1 MDHVTT
7 IWIAAEIKA
16 DRTCLYAVE
25 PSGQLARK
33 TTITATKEADW
44 IAAIKDFAGTEH
56 MALVTCGMA
65 IDGFRSLPATP
76 MSETLTPTSFGPLT
90 RIGIRGLSQSNPA
103 AITDG
108 AETRIAGF
116 LSLNPDFDGV
126 LCLPDDETTWAHI
139 SAGEVV
145 SMQTFAT
152 HQLATALCDPAQSAL
167 PDPSTSEF
175 DDALSDALSKPER
188 LASKLASARAEARLQ
203 DQGESNVQAQ
213 TWGALLGAELS
224 ATRPYWL
231 GQQVAVIAEPKLAR
245 LYSAA
250 LGKQGLPPI
259 FADGDAM
266 LLKGFALAWK
276 RCKS

>member
-1 MDHVTT
+1 MTT

-16 DRTCLYAVE
+16 GCTFLYAVD

-33 TTITATKEADW
+33 TSITAPDEAAW
-44 IAAIKDFAGTEH
+44 IAAVTEFAETEDA
-56 MALVTCGMA
+56 ALVTCGMA
-65 IDGFRSLPATP
+65 SDGYRPLPAKP
-76 MSETLTPTSFGPLT
+76 IAETLAPKVCGPLT
-90 RIGIRGLSQSNPA
+90 RIGIRGLSQSSPT
-103 AITDG
+103 AITSG
-108 AETRIAGF
+108 AETRISGF

-126 LCLPDDETTWAHI
+126 LCLPDMETTWAHI

-152 HQLATALCDPAQSAL
+152 QHLATALSDEGECAL
-167 PDPSTSEF
+167 PDPSTPEF
-175 DDALSDALSKPER
+175 DDALSDTISKPER
-188 LASKLASARAEARLQ
+188 LAAKLASARAEARLQ
-203 DQGESNVQAQ
+203 DHAGNTLQAQ

-231 GQQVAVIAEPKLAR
+231 GQQVAVISEPKLGA

-259 FADGDAM
+259 LADGEAM